1 MVEESFHL
9 NEVVIN
15 QKRNP
20 ALAIIKNI
28 DCRNDKILKRL
39 IGSMQTF
46 IPEEFLN

>member
-15 QKRNP
+15 QKINP

-28 DCRNDKILKRL
+28 DCKNKILKRL